1 MCIQLGRIDWTF
13 WMPIVEV
20 FSVIF
25 SVMVLTLVHGASGSV
40 VIFASSD
47 ISLATQSL
55 SHVIRA
61 VPDSSLDI
69 MVISQTL
76 ARVQAILSQVA

>member
-1 MCIQLGRIDWTF
+1 
-13 WMPIVEV
+13 MPIVEV

-25 SVMVLTLVHGASGSV
+25 SVMVLTLVYGASGSV

>member
-1 MCIQLGRIDWTF
+1 
-13 WMPIVEV
+13 MPIVEV

-47 ISLATQSL
+47 ISLAT
-55 SHVIRA
+55 
-61 VPDSSLDI
+61 
-69 MVISQTL
+69 
-76 ARVQAILSQVA
+76 